1 MLRQKKE
8 ELYMET
14 QIFHHSKKYN
24 NLQKKN
30 PPKRNQK
37 SLGDIITLQ

>member
-14 QIFHHSKKYN
+14 QIFQHSKKYN
-24 NLQKKN
+24 NLPKKILQKETKN
-30 PPKRNQK
+30 P
-37 SLGDIITLQ
+37 

>member
-14 QIFHHSKKYN
+14 QIFFTIAKIIIIFQKKI
-24 NLQKKN
+24 LQKETKN
-30 PPKRNQK
+30 P
-37 SLGDIITLQ
+37 